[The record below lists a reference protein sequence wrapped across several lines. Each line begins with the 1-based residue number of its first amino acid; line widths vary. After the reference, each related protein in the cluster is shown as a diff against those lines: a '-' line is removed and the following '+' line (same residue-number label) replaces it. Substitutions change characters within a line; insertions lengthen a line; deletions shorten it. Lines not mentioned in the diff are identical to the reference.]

1 MTPSGKGGGSGGS
14 GGGSHPLLGL
24 SCALLYAGTAVS
36 MNFVNKAT
44 LEVFPLAWTVLFLQ
58 MVTTVL
64 VILPLWIAHVVVF
77 PPFSWAMAK
86 QLMPITVFYTSNTAF
101 ALLGL
106 QSMNIPMFSTLKRL
120 TPMIVLLFKAIYTR
134 SWPSRGTTYS
144 VMFVVLGC
152 VVAGLGDLTFHALGY
167 MYALSSCCLQAT
179 YLLLVEFK
187 GKERNVGS
195 AEMLFYNGMLSS
207 PFLLVMMLMTG
218 ESKSAVPTFL
228 AASAARPVFPLL
240 LASCSVLGTL
250 LNLSLFLCTIN
261 NSALTTTIVGV
272 LKGVVATVLG
282 FFLLG
287 GVQFNVINVIG
298 IALNTLGGICYTTFK
313 YKEKSRQAWAGQAGY
328 AASQPLQIDVRTP
341 QSSPQKD
348 IQMPV
353 LRSPAHLSTG
363 MHLSEPR
370 ERILEHPAGAPR

>member
-1 MTPSGKGGGSGGS
+1 
-14 GGGSHPLLGL
+14 
-24 SCALLYAGTAVS
+24 
-36 MNFVNKAT
+36 
-44 LEVFPLAWTVLFLQ
+44 
-58 MVTTVL
+58 
-64 VILPLWIAHVVVF
+64 
-77 PPFSWAMAK
+77 
-86 QLMPITVFYTSNTAF
+86 
-101 ALLGL
+101 
-106 QSMNIPMFSTLKRL
+106 
-120 TPMIVLLFKAIYTR
+120 MIVLLFKAIYTR

-179 YLLLVEFK
+179 YLLLVRPSTKYPLQHVMRIYLAFNWMGCLPLAQVEFK